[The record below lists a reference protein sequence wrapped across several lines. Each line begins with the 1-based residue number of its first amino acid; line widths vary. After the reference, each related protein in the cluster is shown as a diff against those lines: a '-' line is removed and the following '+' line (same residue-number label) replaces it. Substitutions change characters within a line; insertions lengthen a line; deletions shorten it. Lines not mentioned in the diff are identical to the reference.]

1 MSQRHLPT
9 LSEIG
14 HIAMLDQGFLPD
26 FPEAVEKELKALNH
40 PAAPIPPFRD
50 MRDKLWIS
58 IDNDDS
64 RDLDQITYAEKNKA
78 YVAIA
83 DVDALVKPGSAIDAH
98 AAHNTTSV
106 YCPTIVFPM
115 LPLKLSTDLT
125 SLCEHKD
132 RTAIVIEMEIDP
144 NGRFDLSDVY
154 PALVNNQAKL
164 TYNGVGAC
172 LEHSY
177 ACPHPIPSIK
187 GLHEQLILQ
196 DEIAQ
201 RIYAF
206 RCQEGALSF
215 AEMELEAVI
224 VNGIA
229 VDLKERERNRAHQL
243 IENWMIAANVATTR
257 YLDKQN
263 FPSIR
268 RIVKEPKKWDRIVA
282 LAKELGEKLPSKPDV
297 KALRKF
303 LLKRQKA
310 APLLFA
316 DLSLAI
322 IKLIGRGEY
331 VYAPPGKKGLVHF
344 DLAEVEYSHT
354 TAPNRRYPDV
364 IMQRLLKS
372 ALYHTDHTPLPYTP
386 SQLKEI
392 AENCTEKE
400 NDANKV
406 ERRLIKCAAAM
417 VLAKDVG
424 KRFSAM
430 VTGASP
436 KGTWVRLLDAPP
448 VEGKLV
454 HGFENVDVGNHIKVK
469 LTKVDVMN
477 GHIDFARI

>member
-1 MSQRHLPT
+1 MKKLPSLTEIAHL
-9 LSEIG
+9 
-14 HIAMLDQGFLPD
+14 AMIEKGFIPD
-26 FPEAVEKELKALNH
+26 FPEPVVHEINALHN
-40 PAAPIPPFRD
+40 PASPIPPFRD

-64 RDLDQITYAEKNKA
+64 RDLDQITYAEKNKT

-83 DVDALVKPGSAIDAH
+83 DVDALVKPGSPIDAQ

-125 SLCEHKD
+125 SLCENKD
-132 RTAIVIEMEIDP
+132 RTAIVIEMNIDSD
-144 NGRFDLSDVY
+144 GRFDLADIY
-154 PALVNNQAKL
+154 PALVRNHAKL

-177 ACPHPIPSIK
+177 SCPYPIPSIQ
-187 GLHEQLILQ
+187 GLRDQLNLQ
-196 DEIAQ
+196 EEIAE

-206 RCQEGALSF
+206 RSQEGALSF
-215 AEMELEAVI
+215 AEMELEAV
-224 VNGIA
+224 VVDGIA
-229 VDLKERERNRAHQL
+229 VEIKERVSNKAHHL
-243 IENWMIAANVATTR
+243 IENMMIAANVASTR
-257 YLDKQN
+257 FLDKRN
-263 FPSIR
+263 LPSIR
-268 RIVKEPKKWDRIVA
+268 RIVKTPKKWDRIVA
-282 LAKELGEKLPSKPDV
+282 LAKDLGEKLPSKPNS

-303 LLKRQKA
+303 LLKQQKA
-310 APLLFA
+310 SPLLFA
-316 DLSLAI
+316 DLSMAI

-331 VYAPPGKKGLVHF
+331 VFAPPGKKGLIHF

-354 TAPNRRYPDV
+354 TAPNRRYPDL

-372 ALYHTDHTPLPYTP
+372 AIYNAPLPYTP

-392 AENCTEKE
+392 AQQCTEKE
-400 NDANKV
+400 NDSKKV

-424 KRFSAM
+424 KAYSAM
-430 VTGASP
+430 VIGVTP
-436 KGTWVRLLDAPP
+436 KGTWVRLQNAPP
-448 VEGKLV
+448 IEGKLV
-454 HGFENVDVGNHIKVK
+454 HGFENVDVGDPVKVK

-477 GHIDFARI
+477 GHIDFARM